1 MCGRYTL
8 RVTGHDL
15 QHELGLDE
23 EPKLEPRYNLAPTQ
37 AAPVVTTAA
46 PRRVTLAR
54 WGMIPHWAKDAT
66 IGTRM
71 INARSETILSRN
83 GFKES
88 FERRRCL
95 VPADGFY
102 EWKHAGKTK
111 QPMHIGPP
119 KPGLMTFA
127 GLWDTWRAPNGLDL
141 VSFTIITTAANAQIA
156 PIHDRMPAFL
166 DPAGRALW
174 LDPATTEGQLLELLK
189 PWSGEAFHIYPVSSV
204 VGSVE
209 VDDPRCVEPAKQVQ
223 LDLL

>member
-23 EPKLEPRYNLAPTQ
+23 EPQLSPRYNLAPTQ
-37 AAPVVTTAA
+37 AAPIVTTAD
-46 PRRVTLAR
+46 PRKVTIAR
-54 WGMIPHWAKDAT
+54 WGLIPHWAKDAQ
-66 IGTRM
+66 IATRM
-71 INARSETILSRN
+71 INARSETILERN

-102 EWKHAGKTK
+102 EWKHAGKSK
-111 QPMHIGPP
+111 QPMHIGREGG
-119 KPGLMTFA
+119 GLVTFA
-127 GLWDTWRAPNGLDL
+127 GLWDTWKAPNGLEL
-141 VSFTIITTAANAQIA
+141 VTFTIITTAANEQLA

-166 DPAGRALW
+166 TAEQRALW
-174 LDPATTEGQLLELLK
+174 LDPAATEGQLLELVK
-189 PWSGEAFHIYPVSSV
+189 PWSGAPFHIYPVSNV

-209 VDDPRCVEPAKQVQ
+209 VDDPRCIEPAKQVQ